1 MTFPTDGPLWASDDG
16 APVEPP
22 SAAEI
27 ARGFMCGSVRPG
39 LMNYLF
45 QALQAVV
52 AALSAGNFV
61 SQLRNIAT
69 TEGIKGG
76 GTLEGDLTLSLAI
89 NDLQA
94 ETSIAN
100 DDLIVIYDASAA
112 AHRSMTRTNFVQGLG
127 GDTGGGLIIGADN
140 IGTGTGEFFA
150 GVDGGS
156 LEFRTLEADDGLNV
170 VIAGDNVVISF
181 ADMGSALTFA

>member
-1 MTFPTDGPLWASDDG
+1 MAFPTDGPTWASDDG
-16 APVEPP
+16 AAIDVP
-22 SAAEI
+22 SSAEI
-27 ARGFMCGSVRPG
+27 ARGFECGPVTPG
-39 LMNYLF
+39 RFNWLI
-45 QALQAVV
+45 QALQAAV

-76 GTLEGDLTLSLAI
+76 GTLENDLTLSLAI

-100 DDLIVIYDASAA
+100 DDLIVIYDTSAA

-127 GDTGGGLIIGADN
+127 GDSGGGLIIGADN
-140 IGTGTGEFFA
+140 IGTGAGEFYS

>member
-1 MTFPTDGPLWASDDG
+1 MTFPTDGPTWASDDG
-16 APVEPP
+16 AAIDVP
-22 SAAEI
+22 SSAEI
-27 ARGFMCGSVRPG
+27 ARGFECGPVTPG
-39 LMNYLF
+39 RFNWLI
-45 QALQAVV
+45 QALQAAV

-61 SQLRNIAT
+61 SQLRKIAT

-127 GDTGGGLIIGADN
+127 GDTGGGLIIGGDN
-140 IGTGTGEFFA
+140 IGTGTGEFYS
-150 GVDGGS
+150 GVDGGN
-156 LEFRTLEADDGLNV
+156 LEFRTLEAGAGLNV